1 VASLFVASCLLS
13 VVSWYTTQQGM
24 ALYLSPWFSV
34 LASLGVQSA
43 LVLVAW
49 LIGFNQ
55 DRRAVLAAVYVVTAI
70 VSIAFSYVSLY
81 TWFSARERPAVIER
95 RLYDALEAAAGQAQ
109 GLLSAAVAEGQRH
122 VLALEEMTS
131 AERAHGYISRAEDA
145 DPYLARVR
153 EAVAREAET
162 YSASYREGVG
172 EGLRYTAFDRYRKLA
187 QQSVSRM
194 QQSQKAIDELRT
206 GLKPLDSTE
215 SQLRA
220 FRHVYDA
227 IPWNEVR
234 DTRHAPTFETPAV
247 PAYSDFVDRS
257 ATSQED
263 LVVAFGE
270 LFTAPTSRHVS
281 ALALAAFIDV
291 IVFLLAYASGPFF
304 FGAAEDR
311 WFAAGATLD
320 SADEQVFVRDLVRK
334 LVPGPQGLAGV
345 EVSALSPG
353 ELQLFLLLEAKGLV
367 APSEVDGR
375 RLYLLDRSLHQRMVE
390 SLSDRG
396 LSLHA
401 AAQPLRG

>member
-1 VASLFVASCLLS
+1 
-13 VVSWYTTQQGM
+13 
-24 ALYLSPWFSV
+24 
-34 LASLGVQSA
+34 
-43 LVLVAW
+43 
-49 LIGFNQ
+49 
-55 DRRAVLAAVYVVTAI
+55 
-70 VSIAFSYVSLY
+70 
-81 TWFSARERPAVIER
+81 
-95 RLYDALEAAAGQAQ
+95 
-109 GLLSAAVAEGQRH
+109 
-122 VLALEEMTS
+122 MTS